1 MGIKVNMS
9 TKEGSS
15 ASLDPLPVGKY
26 LVAVTDGSLKASTSA
41 KNPGKPFYNLELTV
55 QEGAY
60 DGRKIFTNVM
70 CFEGALYSISQ
81 MLKALGVE
89 VVANGDQATFQV
101 PDHEENEIPEL
112 EYFMGQQFVVKLS
125 IEKERTVEGKTYPER
140 NEVKSWSSAKDWKGP
155 GASPSANNPA
165 GKNPLLPA

>member
-1 MGIKVNMS
+1 MGIKVNMT

-15 ASLDPLPVGKY
+15 AALDPLPAGKY
-26 LVAVTDGSLKASTSA
+26 LVAVTDGSLKQSSSA

-55 QEGAY
+55 QEGTY
-60 DGRKIFTNVM
+60 EGRKIFTNVM
-70 CFEGALYSISQ
+70 CFEGALYSIAQ

-89 VVANGDQATFQV
+89 VTVVGDNASFQV

-112 EYFMGQQFVVKLS
+112 DFFMGQIFVVKLS
-125 IEKERTVEGKTYPER
+125 VEKERTVEGKTYSER
-140 NEVKSWSSAKDWKGP
+140 NEVKSWSSSKDWKGP
-155 GASPSANNPA
+155 GAAPSANNPT